1 MTAVHSRS
9 GAVGDDPTLAWVR
22 SLIVEA
28 IRPERP
34 IPVSEWADRHRIL
47 PPTAAEPGRW
57 RTSRVPYLRDVMD
70 CLSASAEFERVVL
83 MKGIQIGATEAG
95 LNWIGY
101 IIDHAPG
108 VVMLVMPSIEAVRRN
123 SGVRIDP
130 LIESCPVLRDKVVE
144 PRSKEPGNS
153 IFRKKFPSGEL
164 VMTGANSAVGLRST
178 PTRYLFLDEVDGYP
192 GDADGEGDPV
202 ALAIGRAMTFKGLR
216 KVFMAST
223 PTLKG
228 HSRIEAAYLESDQ
241 RRYYVPCRQCGA
253 WSPIDWA
260 DIRWPEGERNLAHW
274 ACPACNCAHQ
284 EHEKPGLLA
293 AGQWRPTAK
302 GDGRTAGFHLSA
314 LYSPWLSWA
323 EAAIEHGQV
332 YRDPPRLQVWTNTVL
347 GESWEDQAGE
357 AVEPDPL
364 MARREHWGLL
374 LPAGVAVLTA
384 GVDLQG
390 DRIELQVVGWGRDEE
405 AWIVDYR
412 IIWGDP
418 SGPKVWADLDS
429 ALYATYAHSRAVPDL
444 SIRAV
449 AVDTGGHHTKAA
461 YEFCRTRLARR
472 IWAIKGRGGPAI
484 PVWPRRPSRSNKGKI
499 PLFIVGVDA
508 VKDALFARLKLS
520 EPGPGTIHFGSDRDA
535 DYFRQL
541 TAEKVVTRYER
552 GRPIRMWQP
561 KREGERNEAL
571 DTMVYATAALHGLI
585 TMGLRLNH
593 EAAAVAALPEK
604 SPDQKSPAPAR
615 TPVRRRVI
623 DSGYMGD

>member
-1 MTAVHSRS
+1 MRTVA
-9 GAVGDDPTLAWVR
+9 AAGDDTSAWVR
-22 SLIVEA
+22 GIILEA

-57 RTSRVPYLRDVMD
+57 RTSRVPYLREVMD
-70 CLSASAEFERVVL
+70 CLSASSEYERVVL

-202 ALAIGRAMTFKGLR
+202 ALAIGRAMTFKGMR

-241 RRYYVPCRQCGA
+241 RRFYVPCRQCGA
-253 WSPIDWA
+253 WSPVDWA
-260 DIRWPEGERNLAHW
+260 DIRWPEGERRLAHW
-274 ACPACNCAHQ
+274 ACPACGRAHQ

-314 LYSPWLSWA
+314 LYSPWLSWG

-332 YRDPPRLQVWTNTVL
+332 YKDPPRLQVWTNTVL

-364 MARREHWGLL
+364 MARREYWGLL

-405 AWIVDYR
+405 AWVIDYK

-429 ALYATYAHSRAVPDL
+429 ALYATYAHSRTVPDL
-444 SIRAV
+444 AIRAV
-449 AVDTGGHHTKAA
+449 AIDTGGHHTKAA

-472 IWAIKGRGGPAI
+472 IWAIKGRGGPGI
-484 PVWPRRPSRSNKGKI
+484 PVWPRRPTRSNKGKI

-508 VKDALFARLKLS
+508 VKDALFARLKLT
-520 EPGPGTIHFGSDRDA
+520 EPGPGTVHFGSDRDA

-571 DTMVYATAALHGLI
+571 DTMVYSTAALHGLI

-593 EAAAVAALPEK
+593 EVATVMEAPERSGDQKLPAAARA
-604 SPDQKSPAPAR
+604 
-615 TPVRRRVI
+615 PVRRRVI
-623 DSGYMGD
+623 GSEYMG